1 MSTDKS
7 LKSKGALKRHRN
19 VLGRDERIEMLKE
32 SGKWEDGKSVFGLPK
47 VRALR
52 ARRRGKAKATPKPG
66 AEGAAA
72 APEKAA
78 EE

>member
-7 LKSKGALKRHRN
+7 LKSKGALTRHRN
-19 VLGRDERIEMLKE
+19 VLGRDERIEILKE
-32 SGKWEDGKSVFGLPK
+32 AGKWEEGKSVFALPK

-52 ARRRGKAKATPKPG
+52 ARRRGKAKATPKAG

-72 APEKAA
+72 TPEKAA
-78 EE
+78 E